1 MAHNQLRKSFLSS
14 EVVKQEDLLKK
25 IEDLKLEK
33 IKAVEETKKEADK
46 IMIKKIIMYENK
58 LIKQKEWVIFL
69 GIYK

>member
-1 MAHNQLRKSFLSS
+1 MAHNQLRKSFLNS

-46 IMIKKIIMYENK
+46 LMIKKIIMYENK
-58 LIKQKEWVIFL
+58 LIKQKE
-69 GIYK
+69 

>member
-1 MAHNQLRKSFLSS
+1 MDHNQLKKSFLNS

-46 IMIKKIIMYENK
+46 LMIKKIIMYENK
-58 LIKQKEWVIFL
+58 LIKQKE
-69 GIYK
+69 

>member
-1 MAHNQLRKSFLSS
+1 MAHNQLRKSFLNS

-46 IMIKKIIMYENK
+46 LMINKIIMYENK
-58 LIKQKEWVIFL
+58 LIKQKE
-69 GIYK
+69 

>member
-33 IKAVEETKKEADK
+33 IKAVEETKKEADRL
-46 IMIKKIIMYENK
+46 MIKIIIMYENK
-58 LIKQKEWVIFL
+58 LIKQKE
-69 GIYK
+69 

>member
-1 MAHNQLRKSFLSS
+1 MDHNQLRKSFLNS

-46 IMIKKIIMYENK
+46 LMIKKIIMYENK
-58 LIKQKEWVIFL
+58 LIKQKE
-69 GIYK
+69 

>member
-1 MAHNQLRKSFLSS
+1 MKGSHGLWYAL
-14 EVVKQEDLLKK
+14 QEDLLKK

-33 IKAVEETKKEADK
+33 IKAVEETKKEADRL
-46 IMIKKIIMYENK
+46 MIKKIIMYENK

>member
-1 MAHNQLRKSFLSS
+1 LNS

-46 IMIKKIIMYENK
+46 LMIKKIIMYENK
-58 LIKQKEWVIFL
+58 LIKQKE
-69 GIYK
+69 

>member
-1 MAHNQLRKSFLSS
+1 MAHNQLRKSFLNS

-46 IMIKKIIMYENK
+46 LMINKIIMYENK
-58 LIKQKEWVIFL
+58 LAKDGKNN
-69 GIYK
+69 GPKR